1 MVLSL
6 PGPIGVRP
14 GGAMLQMPARWM
26 QHLESSRGGN
36 KSFGHLNREQL
47 RATDGKGLLLA
58 VLQRLW
64 IPLQV
69 LQNLFIYEEVQCLI
83 KHTNCRTCSKTC

>member
-83 KHTNCRTCSKTC
+83 NHTNCRTCSKTC